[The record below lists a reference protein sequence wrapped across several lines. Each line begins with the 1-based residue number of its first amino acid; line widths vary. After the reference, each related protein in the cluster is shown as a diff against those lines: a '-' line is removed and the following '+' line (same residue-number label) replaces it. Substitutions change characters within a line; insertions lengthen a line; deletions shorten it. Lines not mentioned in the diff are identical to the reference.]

1 MNREISLAFRKCK
14 DEKRPAL
21 LTYIVA
27 GDYNKK
33 KSSQI
38 LNSISEHADIIEY
51 GMPFNAATADGPQI
65 QNSSYRA
72 LKGGIKLKDI
82 FRIIKN
88 YKKNKLSKPCI
99 LMGYYQTVFN
109 FGEKN
114 FIRECKR
121 SKVSGCI
128 IVDLPWPEN
137 KNFSKLC
144 KKNNITFVQLISPTT
159 TLKRMREIIK
169 NSDELNYFISMLSTT
184 GGKLKSSSS
193 KILKQYQKV
202 KRINPSKKLVIG
214 FGITRKTI
222 KSLKNSDGLVV
233 GSELCKGISDALKKS
248 QNPIKKLNKMVKEL
262 KTQIS

>member
-1 MNREISLAFRKCK
+1 
-14 DEKRPAL
+14 
-21 LTYIVA
+21 
-27 GDYNKK
+27 
-33 KSSQI
+33 
-38 LNSISEHADIIEY
+38 
-51 GMPFNAATADGPQI
+51 
-65 QNSSYRA
+65 
-72 LKGGIKLKDI
+72 
-82 FRIIKN
+82 
-88 YKKNKLSKPCI
+88 
-99 LMGYYQTVFN
+99 MGYYQTVFN

-114 FIRECKR
+114 FVHECKK

-184 GGKLKSSSS
+184 GGKLKGSANR
-193 KILKQYQKV
+193 ILKQYKKV
-202 KRINPSKKLVIG
+202 KRINPSKKLIIG
-214 FGITRKTI
+214 FGITRKNI

-233 GSELCKGISDALKKS
+233 GSELCKGISDALKKR

>member
-1 MNREISLAFRKCK
+1 
-14 DEKRPAL
+14 
-21 LTYIVA
+21 
-27 GDYNKK
+27 
-33 KSSQI
+33 
-38 LNSISEHADIIEY
+38 
-51 GMPFNAATADGPQI
+51 MPFNAATADGPQI
-65 QNSSYRA
+65 QNSSVRA

-82 FRIIKN
+82 FSIIKN

-114 FIRECKR
+114 FVHECKK

-184 GGKLKSSSS
+184 GGKLKGSANR
-193 KILKQYQKV
+193 ILKQY
-202 KRINPSKKLVIG
+202 NDYLPTE
-214 FGITRKTI
+214 F
-222 KSLKNSDGLVV
+222 
-233 GSELCKGISDALKKS
+233 
-248 QNPIKKLNKMVKEL
+248 
-262 KTQIS
+262 